1 MAGRG
6 RGRSRVP
13 LSREPQAAKGHH
25 EAGGPRAKAEQEE
38 CAGRK
43 SRTLDDTKHL
53 QMCLHSLSHS
63 SCPQLYLLGPNPC
76 LGPLRGLMLDSAPS
90 CLISTRGVLG

>member
-38 CAGRK
+38 LAGRK
-43 SRTLDDTKHL
+43 SQTLDDTKHL

-63 SCPQLYLLGPNPC
+63 SVLRYTWLGPDPC